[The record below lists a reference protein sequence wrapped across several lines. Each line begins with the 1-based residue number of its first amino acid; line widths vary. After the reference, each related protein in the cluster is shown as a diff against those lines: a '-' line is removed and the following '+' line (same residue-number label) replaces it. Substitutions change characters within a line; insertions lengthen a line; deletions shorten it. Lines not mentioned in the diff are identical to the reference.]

1 VNLLS
6 NGIKFTNYSEVV
18 VSFTSKVINELNNSF
33 ITQESPQLYEM
44 RFTVKDTGIGIPKDK
59 MYRLLQT
66 FPFCQV
72 DASTTSHYGGT
83 GLGLVIS

>member
-1 VNLLS
+1 
-6 NGIKFTNYSEVV
+6 
-18 VSFTSKVINELNNSF
+18 
-33 ITQESPQLYEM
+33 M

-66 FPFCQV
+66 FPFSQV
-72 DASTTSHYGGT
+72 DAYTTSHYGGT